1 MRIAEINMLHYGST
15 GKIMFG
21 IADTARAQ
29 GHDVCTFSPK
39 YYQRG
44 CKPSYPR
51 IKEHRYFG
59 NRLENM
65 VHLRLSQVT
74 GLQGCF
80 SLIGTCNLVR
90 ELQKYKPDIIHLHN
104 LHNWTVNLPILFR
117 YIKKQQI
124 PVVWTLHDCW
134 AFTGKCPYFDIVQC
148 EKWKTGCSHCP
159 QVKEYPQAYVDATKY
174 LWGMK
179 KHCFSGVQR
188 LVIVTPS
195 QWLASLVSQ
204 SFLNIY
210 QVKVIH
216 NGIDLN
222 LFEPT
227 KNNFRIQH
235 QIPDNK
241 KILLGVAFGWGHR
254 KGLECFVKL
263 SRELNSEQY
272 QIVLVGTD
280 DCVDSTSPR
289 NILSIHATRNQ
300 QELAEIYSAA
310 DLFVNPT
317 LEDNFPTVNIEA
329 LACGTPVLTYRT
341 GGSAEILD
349 TKSGVVVEYGDYA
362 ALKREIVRICTTRP
376 FRKIDCVR
384 RAKQFDQQDRFRE
397 YVNLFRELIE
407 K

>member
-21 IADTARAQ
+21 IADTARVQ
-29 GHDVCTFSPK
+29 GHDVRTFSPK

-51 IKEHRYFG
+51 IKEHQYFG
-59 NRLENM
+59 NKFENM

-74 GLQGCF
+74 GLHGCF

-117 YIKKQQI
+117 YIKKRQI

-159 QVKEYPQAYVDATKY
+159 QVKMYPQAYVDATKY

-179 KHCFSGVQR
+179 KRCFSGVQQ
-188 LVIVTPS
+188 LIIVTPS

-216 NGIDLN
+216 NGIDLR
-222 LFEPT
+222 LFAPT
-227 KNNFRIQH
+227 KNNFRVQY

-241 KILLGVAFGWGHR
+241 KIILGVAFGWGYR

-263 SRELNSEQY
+263 SRELDPEQY

-280 DCVDSTSPR
+280 DFVDATLPR

-349 TKSGVVVEYGDYA
+349 TKSGVVVKYGDYA
-362 ALKREIVRICTTRP
+362 ALKREIVRICTTSP

-397 YVNLFRELIE
+397 YVNLYGELIE

>member
-29 GHDVCTFSPK
+29 RYYICTFSPK

-51 IKEHRYFG
+51 IKEHQYFG

-74 GLQGCF
+74 GLHGCF

-90 ELQKYKPDIIHLHN
+90 KLQKYKPDIIHLHN
-104 LHNWTVNLPILFR
+104 LHNWTVNLPILFH
-117 YIKKQQI
+117 YIKKWQI

-159 QVKEYPQAYVDATKY
+159 QVKEYPQGYVDATKY
-174 LWGMK
+174 LWKMK
-179 KHCFSGVQR
+179 KQCFSGVQR

-216 NGIDLN
+216 NGIDLSV
-222 LFEPT
+222 FEPT
-227 KNNFRIQH
+227 KNKFLVQH

-241 KILLGVAFGWGHR
+241 KILLGVAFGWGCR
-254 KGLECFVKL
+254 KGLDCFVKL

-280 DCVDSTSPR
+280 DCIDATLPR
-289 NILSIHATRNQ
+289 NILSIHTTRNQ

-310 DLFVNPT
+310 DIFVNPT

-349 TKSGVVVEYGDYA
+349 AKSGVVVEYGDYA
-362 ALKREIVRICTTRP
+362 ALKREIVRICTTKP
-376 FRKIDCVR
+376 FQKTDCVR
-384 RAKQFDQQDRFRE
+384 RAKQFDQKDRFRE
-397 YVNLFRELIE
+397 YVNLYKELIE